1 MLGKGT
7 KSIRGGIC
15 YAIHRYA
22 KANNK
27 YMKSYDKNIESSYLM
42 YLDVKNLYG
51 WEMSQ
56 KLSLNG
62 FKWKRYVFKYDE
74 NFTKNYNED
83 GNKGYVLE
91 VDVEYPKNLLNLK
104 SDLTFLPEKKIK
116 KCSKLV
122 FNINDKE
129 NYVVRIRT
137 LKQALNHRFV
147 LKKVHRVIQ
156 FNQKTWLKPYIDTN
170 TELKTEAKTNFEKG
184 FFKLMNNAAFRK
196 RMENVRKH
204 RDNKLVTTDKKRN

>member
-1 MLGKGT
+1 MDGK
-7 KSIRGGIC
+7 C
-15 YAIHRYA
+15 
-22 KANNK
+22 
-27 YMKSYDKNIESSYLM
+27 L
-42 YLDVKNLYG
+42 
-51 WEMSQ
+51 

-62 FKWKRYVFKYDE
+62 FKWKRYAFKHDE

-83 GNKGYVLE
+83 SNKGYVLE
-91 VDVEYPKNLLNLK
+91 VDVEYPKNLLNLN
-104 SDLTFLPEKKIK
+104 SDLPFLPEKKIK
-116 KCSKLV
+116 KCNKLV

-129 NYVVRIRT
+129 SYVVRIRT

-170 TELKTEAKTNFEKG
+170 TELKTEAKTNFVKG

>member
-1 MLGKGT
+1 M
-7 KSIRGGIC
+7 I
-15 YAIHRYA
+15 YHFY
-22 KANNK
+22 
-27 YMKSYDKNIESSYLM
+27 
-42 YLDVKNLYG
+42 
-51 WEMSQ
+51 Q
-56 KLSLNG
+56 K
-62 FKWKRYVFKYDE
+62 
-74 NFTKNYNED
+74 
-83 GNKGYVLE
+83 
-91 VDVEYPKNLLNLK
+91 
-104 SDLTFLPEKKIK
+104 KKIK
-116 KCSKLV
+116 KCNKLV

-129 NYVVRIRT
+129 SYVVRIRT

-170 TELKTEAKTNFEKG
+170 TELKTEAKTNFVKG